1 MCFLSVLWHKYSRGN
16 ALYTIGPRLLCL
28 LVVLAATNLAAAQTS
43 FTISGTIKDATGA
56 AIPDA
61 MLVLLSDVNGTQI
74 AFTDQSGNYVF
85 THPNGVSHSLRL
97 NASKSGYIFD
107 PLGLIFISTSGL
119 SGDKTVN
126 FIGTQIPI
134 VVVVPSPVLLTQENS
149 LRSLALDSVT
159 QVAEPFGV
167 TNIHNFSTDQR
178 TRLSLFAVLEL
189 GVNGTISDITA
200 QAENSVGTVFPL
212 PVEFLG
218 AVPNFPWLK
227 QVVVK
232 LPDEIANS
240 VDVRVSLSVR
250 GLASNKVLV
259 KVKP

>member
-1 MCFLSVLWHKYSRGN
+1 MLTV
-16 ALYTIGPRLLCL
+16 TD
-28 LVVLAATNLAAAQTS
+28 VAAAQTS

-56 AIPDA
+56 AVPNV

-107 PLGLIFISTSGL
+107 PLGLIFISSSGL
-119 SGDKTVN
+119 SGDKTIN
-126 FIGTQIPI
+126 FVGTQIPI
-134 VVVVPSPVLLTQENS
+134 VVVIPSPVLLTQENS

-178 TRLSLFAVLEL
+178 TRLSLFGVNVEL
-189 GVNGTISDITA
+189 GVNGTISDLTA
-200 QAENSVGTVFPL
+200 QAENSAGTVFPL
-212 PVEFLG
+212 TVEFFG

-227 QVVVK
+227 QVVVR

-250 GLASNKVLV
+250 GLAGNKVLV

>member
-1 MCFLSVLWHKYSRGN
+1 
-16 ALYTIGPRLLCL
+16 
-28 LVVLAATNLAAAQTS
+28 
-43 FTISGTIKDATGA
+43 
-56 AIPDA
+56 

-107 PLGLIFISTSGL
+107 PLGLIFISSSGL
-119 SGDKTVN
+119 IGDKTIN
-126 FIGTQIPI
+126 FVGTQIPI
-134 VVVVPSPVLLTQENS
+134 VVVIPPPVLLTQENS

-159 QVAEPFGV
+159 QVTEPFGV
-167 TNIHNFSTDQR
+167 TNIHNFSVDQR
-178 TRLSLFAVLEL
+178 TRLSLFAVNVEL
-189 GVNGTISDITA
+189 GVNGTISDLTA

-212 PVEFLG
+212 TVEFFG
-218 AVPNFPWLK
+218 PVPNFPWLK

-250 GLASNKVLV
+250 GLAGNKVLV

>member
-1 MCFLSVLWHKYSRGN
+1 M
-16 ALYTIGPRLLCL
+16 YTIGPRLLCL
-28 LVVLAATNLAAAQTS
+28 LIVLAATNVAAAQTS

-56 AIPDA
+56 AIPNV

-97 NASKSGYIFD
+97 TPSKSGYIFN
-107 PLGLIFISTSGL
+107 PLGLIFISSSGL
-119 SGDKTVN
+119 SGDKTIN
-126 FIGTQIPI
+126 FDGTQIPI
-134 VVVVPSPVLLTQENS
+134 VVVIPSPVLLTQENS

-178 TRLSLFAVLEL
+178 TRLSLFAVNVEL
-189 GVNGTISDITA
+189 GVNGTISDLTA
-200 QAENSVGTVFPL
+200 QAENSAGTVFPL
-212 PVEFLG
+212 TVEFFG

-250 GLASNKVLV
+250 GLAGNKVLV